1 MTMYPVALYPKPE
14 TPIVT
19 IWFNGG
25 PLDGSSGGVAPVRE
39 LKGSI
44 KHAGGAYEMWGF
56 AKPEKHAPAAWMSNF
71 MPDRVIYQ
79 WQQKSPFA

>member
-1 MTMYPVALYPKPE
+1 MTIYQQAE

-25 PLDGSSGGVAPVRE
+25 PLDGGSGGVSNVSD

-56 AKPEKHAPAAWMSNF
+56 AKPEKHAPQVWMSNF

-79 WQQKSPFA
+79 WEARKCQS

>member
-1 MTMYPVALYPKPE
+1 MTLYPQAQ

-25 PLDGSSGGVAPVRE
+25 PLDGGSGGVSNVSD

-56 AKPEKHAPAAWMSNF
+56 ARPEAKAPQVWMSNF